1 MRPNL
6 TRLQPEISS
15 CISLTRLNLTPLLS
29 VSFQRKEKPMP
40 YQKVDTETSDLITLS
55 NERGQGLIEY
65 LIIVAL
71 VAIATIG
78 IVRVLGQAV
87 GAKFNTITY
96 ALQGQKKSFQID
108 NMTQEQWKKKDLSN
122 FMNGVSSSTR

>member
-1 MRPNL
+1 M
-6 TRLQPEISS
+6 
-15 CISLTRLNLTPLLS
+15 LN
-29 VSFQRKEKPMP
+29 
-40 YQKVDTETSDLITLS
+40 QKSKADTTGFIALS
-55 NERGQGLIEY
+55 NERGQGLVEY

-71 VAIATIG
+71 VAVATIG

-108 NMTQEQWKKKDLSN
+108 NMTQEQLKKKDLGN